1 MRMRA
6 GSWHTL
12 YSADQRDRF
21 LFENDHDGLVAV
33 GVRVQITPLTVT
45 SLSDNLNR
53 TVVITVIAMRMM
65 EMTVNQ
71 VVDMIAV
78 RNRFVAAAGPVY
90 VTWFMTTAA
99 RRTLIRILGIDLN
112 AVFVDVITVRMM

>member
-1 MRMRA
+1 MRA

-12 YSADQRDRF
+12 HSADQRDRF
-21 LFENDHDGLVAV
+21 LFANDHDGLVAV